1 METDLSTKPTDKHQY
16 LHLSSCHPHH
26 TKRYIPYS
34 LALHLHR
41 ICSSHDS
48 YIQRTNEL
56 INYLTESWLPQSHSH
71 DTNTSC
77 LRRSR
82 ADALKYKPPTR
93 TENTPSVI
101 TYNPTLPN
109 VAHIVH
115 KHSYPLYS
123 SERRRNVFKN
133 LPIVA
138 YCRSNCLSDILV
150 RAQWPE
156 TDNCNNAR
164 ATPGSFRC
172 NSRNC
177 TTCPYIDHGCN
188 NYTYYTLRVK
198 PTNLTLLV
206 VLSMLS
212 T

>member
-1 METDLSTKPTDKHQY
+1 MVSVKDGFIETDVSTKPTDKHQY
-16 LHLSSCHPHH
+16 LLLSSCHPYH

-34 LALHLHR
+34 LALRLRR

-56 INYLTESWLPQSHSH
+56 INYLTESWLRQSRSH

-82 ADALKYKPPTR
+82 ADELKDKPPTR
-93 TENTPSVI
+93 TETTPSVI

-115 KHSYPLYS
+115 KHSHPLYS
-123 SERRRNVFKN
+123 SESCRNVFIN
-133 LPIVA
+133 LPILA
-138 YCRSNCLSDILV
+138 YRRSNNLSDILV
-150 RAQWPE
+150 RAQLPE

-164 ATPGSFRC
+164 ATPCSFRC

-177 TTCPYIDHGCN
+177 TTCPFFDHGRD
-188 NYTYYTLRVK
+188 NYTYY
-198 PTNLTLLV
+198 
-206 VLSMLS
+206 S
-212 T
+212 TYG